1 MINSVFYQLDFSDED
16 VQDPELESNG
26 LEMQVLGAAKHVH
39 FSEEEETVI

>member
-1 MINSVFYQLDFSDED
+1 MINAVFYQLDFSDE
-16 VQDPELESNG
+16 VVEPELESNG